1 MTKSE
6 VRSVCLSKLQLT
18 ADAVCWDV
26 GAGTGSVAIE
36 MAMQAARGSVW
47 AIEREADA
55 LTLLEQN
62 RAAFG
67 AENLR
72 PVSGS
77 APEACRDLPAP
88 THAFLGGTGGQV
100 REILQLLLE
109 KNPHVR
115 IVATAVT
122 LESAAALT
130 AAMLFTAVPAK
141 AEAIPDGG
149 TFTVTWAQNP
159 VSLNPGLS
167 SGISS
172 GIPGAQLFASPLQ
185 YDDQWNPHPYLAEKW
200 EMAPDGLSL
209 TLHLVK
215 GAKFHDGTPITSEDV
230 AFSIMAIKANHPF
243 KAMYAPVS
251 GVDTPDP
258 YTAVIRL
265 SKPHP
270 AILLCMSPVLCP
282 IMPKHVYGT
291 DPNIRQNPANKAP
304 IGSGPFK
311 FVEWKPG
318 DYIMLEKNK
327 DFFIK
332 GKPHVDRVII
342 KIIPDMN
349 NRVMAVERGEVD
361 AMPFFDSLREVKR
374 LSGDKNLVVTNK
386 GYAGIGSLDWVAFN
400 TGKKPFD
407 DVRVRQAAAYAID
420 RNFFAKV
427 IMMGLVTPSATP
439 ITPFSP
445 FYTKDVNMYD
455 VNLEKAKKL
464 LDEAG
469 YPVKADG
476 TRFTVTVDYA
486 PGSPTTKM
494 MAEYLKPQLAKVGI
508 DAKIRI
514 SPDFG
519 TWAERVSNYNFDIT
533 TDNVFNWGDP
543 VIGVHRTYSS
553 ANIVKGVPFS
563 NTQQYRNPKVDAI
576 MEQAASEVDN
586 EKRAK
591 LYKEFQQIVM
601 NDVPIY
607 FMTTTAYHTI
617 YNKRVGNVPA
627 SIWGFLAP
635 YMDVYLKK

>member
-1 MTKSE
+1 M
-6 VRSVCLSKLQLT
+6 
-18 ADAVCWDV
+18 
-26 GAGTGSVAIE
+26 
-36 MAMQAARGSVW
+36 
-47 AIEREADA
+47 
-55 LTLLEQN
+55 
-62 RAAFG
+62 
-67 AENLR
+67 
-72 PVSGS
+72 
-77 APEACRDLPAP
+77 
-88 THAFLGGTGGQV
+88 
-100 REILQLLLE
+100 
-109 KNPHVR
+109 
-115 IVATAVT
+115 
-122 LESAAALT
+122 
-130 AAMLFTAVPAK
+130 
-141 AEAIPDGG
+141 
-149 TFTVTWAQNP
+149 
-159 VSLNPGLS
+159 
-167 SGISS
+167 
-172 GIPGAQLFASPLQ
+172 
-185 YDDQWNPHPYLAEKW
+185 
-200 EMAPDGLSL
+200 
-209 TLHLVK
+209 
-215 GAKFHDGTPITSEDV
+215 
-230 AFSIMAIKANHPF
+230 FSIMAIKANHPF

>member
-1 MTKSE
+1 
-6 VRSVCLSKLQLT
+6 
-18 ADAVCWDV
+18 
-26 GAGTGSVAIE
+26 
-36 MAMQAARGSVW
+36 
-47 AIEREADA
+47 
-55 LTLLEQN
+55 
-62 RAAFG
+62 
-67 AENLR
+67 
-72 PVSGS
+72 
-77 APEACRDLPAP
+77 
-88 THAFLGGTGGQV
+88 
-100 REILQLLLE
+100 
-109 KNPHVR
+109 
-115 IVATAVT
+115 
-122 LESAAALT
+122 
-130 AAMLFTAVPAK
+130 
-141 AEAIPDGG
+141 
-149 TFTVTWAQNP
+149 
-159 VSLNPGLS
+159 
-167 SGISS
+167 
-172 GIPGAQLFASPLQ
+172 
-185 YDDQWNPHPYLAEKW
+185 
-200 EMAPDGLSL
+200 MAPDGLSL

-469 YPVKADG
+469 YPVKGDG

-553 ANIVKGVPFS
+553 VNIVKGVPFS

>member
-1 MTKSE
+1 
-6 VRSVCLSKLQLT
+6 
-18 ADAVCWDV
+18 
-26 GAGTGSVAIE
+26 
-36 MAMQAARGSVW
+36 
-47 AIEREADA
+47 
-55 LTLLEQN
+55 
-62 RAAFG
+62 
-67 AENLR
+67 
-72 PVSGS
+72 
-77 APEACRDLPAP
+77 
-88 THAFLGGTGGQV
+88 
-100 REILQLLLE
+100 
-109 KNPHVR
+109 
-115 IVATAVT
+115 
-122 LESAAALT
+122 
-130 AAMLFTAVPAK
+130 
-141 AEAIPDGG
+141 
-149 TFTVTWAQNP
+149 
-159 VSLNPGLS
+159 
-167 SGISS
+167 
-172 GIPGAQLFASPLQ
+172 
-185 YDDQWNPHPYLAEKW
+185 
-200 EMAPDGLSL
+200 
-209 TLHLVK
+209 
-215 GAKFHDGTPITSEDV
+215 
-230 AFSIMAIKANHPF
+230 
-243 KAMYAPVS
+243 MYAPVS

>member
-1 MTKSE
+1 MASLTNGW
-6 VRSVCLSKLQLT
+6 KL
-18 ADAVCWDV
+18 
-26 GAGTGSVAIE
+26 
-36 MAMQAARGSVW
+36 
-47 AIEREADA
+47 
-55 LTLLEQN
+55 
-62 RAAFG
+62 F
-67 AENLR
+67 
-72 PVSGS
+72 
-77 APEACRDLPAP
+77 
-88 THAFLGGTGGQV
+88 
-100 REILQLLLE
+100 
-109 KNPHVR
+109 
-115 IVATAVT
+115 
-122 LESAAALT
+122 SAAALT
-130 AAMLFTAVPAK
+130 AAMLFTAVSAK

-627 SIWGFLAP
+627 SIQASSLRIWTLPEEVAALDRAGRGNFARPGVLPDRGCSGRACLSFLGMGP
-635 YMDVYLKK
+635 RPIRNIRGEFL

>member
-1 MTKSE
+1 
-6 VRSVCLSKLQLT
+6 
-18 ADAVCWDV
+18 
-26 GAGTGSVAIE
+26 
-36 MAMQAARGSVW
+36 
-47 AIEREADA
+47 
-55 LTLLEQN
+55 
-62 RAAFG
+62 
-67 AENLR
+67 
-72 PVSGS
+72 
-77 APEACRDLPAP
+77 
-88 THAFLGGTGGQV
+88 
-100 REILQLLLE
+100 
-109 KNPHVR
+109 
-115 IVATAVT
+115 
-122 LESAAALT
+122 
-130 AAMLFTAVPAK
+130 
-141 AEAIPDGG
+141 
-149 TFTVTWAQNP
+149 
-159 VSLNPGLS
+159 
-167 SGISS
+167 
-172 GIPGAQLFASPLQ
+172 
-185 YDDQWNPHPYLAEKW
+185 
-200 EMAPDGLSL
+200 
-209 TLHLVK
+209 
-215 GAKFHDGTPITSEDV
+215 
-230 AFSIMAIKANHPF
+230 MAIKANHPF

-407 DVRVRQAAAYAID
+407 DVRVRQAATYAID
-420 RNFFAKV
+420 RNFIAKV

-586 EKRAK
+586 EKRTK

>member
-1 MTKSE
+1 
-6 VRSVCLSKLQLT
+6 
-18 ADAVCWDV
+18 
-26 GAGTGSVAIE
+26 
-36 MAMQAARGSVW
+36 
-47 AIEREADA
+47 
-55 LTLLEQN
+55 
-62 RAAFG
+62 
-67 AENLR
+67 
-72 PVSGS
+72 
-77 APEACRDLPAP
+77 
-88 THAFLGGTGGQV
+88 
-100 REILQLLLE
+100 
-109 KNPHVR
+109 
-115 IVATAVT
+115 
-122 LESAAALT
+122 
-130 AAMLFTAVPAK
+130 
-141 AEAIPDGG
+141 
-149 TFTVTWAQNP
+149 
-159 VSLNPGLS
+159 
-167 SGISS
+167 
-172 GIPGAQLFASPLQ
+172 
-185 YDDQWNPHPYLAEKW
+185 
-200 EMAPDGLSL
+200 
-209 TLHLVK
+209 
-215 GAKFHDGTPITSEDV
+215 
-230 AFSIMAIKANHPF
+230 MAIKANHPF

>member
-1 MTKSE
+1 M
-6 VRSVCLSKLQLT
+6 
-18 ADAVCWDV
+18 
-26 GAGTGSVAIE
+26 
-36 MAMQAARGSVW
+36 
-47 AIEREADA
+47 
-55 LTLLEQN
+55 
-62 RAAFG
+62 
-67 AENLR
+67 
-72 PVSGS
+72 
-77 APEACRDLPAP
+77 
-88 THAFLGGTGGQV
+88 
-100 REILQLLLE
+100 
-109 KNPHVR
+109 
-115 IVATAVT
+115 ATAVT

>member
-1 MTKSE
+1 MAS
-6 VRSVCLSKLQLT
+6 LT
-18 ADAVCWDV
+18 NGW
-26 GAGTGSVAIE
+26 
-36 MAMQAARGSVW
+36 
-47 AIEREADA
+47 
-55 LTLLEQN
+55 
-62 RAAFG
+62 
-67 AENLR
+67 NL
-72 PVSGS
+72 
-77 APEACRDLPAP
+77 
-88 THAFLGGTGGQV
+88 F
-100 REILQLLLE
+100 
-109 KNPHVR
+109 
-115 IVATAVT
+115 
-122 LESAAALT
+122 SAAALT

-167 SGISS
+167 SRLSS
-172 GIPGAQLFASPLQ
+172 VIPGAQLFASPLQ

-215 GAKFHDGTPITSEDV
+215 GAKFHDGTPITSEHGP
-230 AFSIMAIKANHPF
+230 FSIMAIKANHPF

-349 NRVMAVERGEVD
+349 NRVMAVARG
-361 AMPFFDSLREVKR
+361 
-374 LSGDKNLVVTNK
+374 
-386 GYAGIGSLDWVAFN
+386 AFN
-400 TGKKPFD
+400 TVKTPFD

-591 LYKEFQQIVM
+591 LYKEFQQIVI

-607 FMTTTAYHTI
+607 YMTTTAYHTI

-627 SIWGFLAP
+627 SIA
-635 YMDVYLKK
+635 

>member
-1 MTKSE
+1 
-6 VRSVCLSKLQLT
+6 
-18 ADAVCWDV
+18 
-26 GAGTGSVAIE
+26 
-36 MAMQAARGSVW
+36 
-47 AIEREADA
+47 
-55 LTLLEQN
+55 
-62 RAAFG
+62 
-67 AENLR
+67 
-72 PVSGS
+72 
-77 APEACRDLPAP
+77 
-88 THAFLGGTGGQV
+88 
-100 REILQLLLE
+100 
-109 KNPHVR
+109 
-115 IVATAVT
+115 
-122 LESAAALT
+122 
-130 AAMLFTAVPAK
+130 
-141 AEAIPDGG
+141 
-149 TFTVTWAQNP
+149 
-159 VSLNPGLS
+159 
-167 SGISS
+167 
-172 GIPGAQLFASPLQ
+172 
-185 YDDQWNPHPYLAEKW
+185 
-200 EMAPDGLSL
+200 MAPDGLSL

-617 YNKRVGNVPA
+617 YNKRAGNVPA

>member
-1 MTKSE
+1 MYWP
-6 VRSVCLSKLQLT
+6 RS
-18 ADAVCWDV
+18 
-26 GAGTGSVAIE
+26 G
-36 MAMQAARGSVW
+36 
-47 AIEREADA
+47 
-55 LTLLEQN
+55 
-62 RAAFG
+62 
-67 AENLR
+67 
-72 PVSGS
+72 
-77 APEACRDLPAP
+77 
-88 THAFLGGTGGQV
+88 
-100 REILQLLLE
+100 
-109 KNPHVR
+109 
-115 IVATAVT
+115 TAV
-122 LESAAALT
+122 
-130 AAMLFTAVPAK
+130 K

-469 YPVKADG
+469 YPVKGDG

-553 ANIVKGVPFS
+553 VNIVKGVPFS

>member
-1 MTKSE
+1 MASLTNGW
-6 VRSVCLSKLQLT
+6 KL
-18 ADAVCWDV
+18 
-26 GAGTGSVAIE
+26 
-36 MAMQAARGSVW
+36 
-47 AIEREADA
+47 
-55 LTLLEQN
+55 
-62 RAAFG
+62 F
-67 AENLR
+67 
-72 PVSGS
+72 
-77 APEACRDLPAP
+77 
-88 THAFLGGTGGQV
+88 
-100 REILQLLLE
+100 
-109 KNPHVR
+109 
-115 IVATAVT
+115 
-122 LESAAALT
+122 SAAALT

-361 AMPFFDSLREVKR
+361 AMPFFDSLRE
-374 LSGDKNLVVTNK
+374 
-386 GYAGIGSLDWVAFN
+386 
-400 TGKKPFD
+400 